1 MKANKKSRATDKHAV
16 SAVIG
21 VILMVAITVAIA
33 ATVYVY
39 VSRNARR
46 SKRPSTANV
55 ACITDSSTNRITIT
69 SAAANIKWRDIV
81 VVPDNTSVNWR
92 VYDPSHNP
100 LDAAKSTS
108 GATAEIAAG
117 DYIEFDFTANPW
129 MSGNVR
135 VSLRFVPTNTLLGS
149 WTINCLISLEINL
162 NIEFYILFCFRQK
175 LRENAISLVQTI
187 LFFPL
192 EPPHQ
197 ALLFSLH
204 SDTQAS
210 SLAVSTVADP
220 YHSAHRFDPYP

>member
-1 MKANKKSRATDKHAV
+1 MKSNTKSRQSDKRAV

-39 VSRNARR
+39 VSGMIGGA
-46 SKRPSTANV
+46 KGQVANI

-69 SAAANIKWRDIV
+69 SAGANIQWRDIV

-149 WTINCLISLEINL
+149 W
-162 NIEFYILFCFRQK
+162 
-175 LRENAISLVQTI
+175 V
-187 LFFPL
+187 
-192 EPPHQ
+192 
-197 ALLFSLH
+197 
-204 SDTQAS
+204 
-210 SLAVSTVADP
+210 VTV
-220 YHSAHRFDPYP
+220 